1 MPSATRAG
9 IAAGLILSAS
19 IGGSV
24 AIAAAQDSHSS
35 SLATIRVANVSA
47 VKKVRSAARSARA
60 VEAVEAVD
68 VTARVALD
76 RHRLTSAEAQPALSR
91 AQSPQVRK
99 LEQEIHQLIVAE
111 MALRKMQGTGAA
123 DSQLIMNRHRLEALV
138 AEQRALIASLRAVEL
153 IAASQQP
160 AVQVVAAVATST
172 STGVADAPAASSAVG
187 VITAA
192 LEDAPS
198 RAARTAIQVAYDQI
212 GKPYEYGAAGPGAF
226 DCSGLTMYSY
236 AAAGIALPHNAQEQ
250 YSYGTHVSLSDMLPG
265 DLVFFGGGGYIGHV
279 GIYLGRGLMIDA
291 PHTGSPVGIHA
302 LYPGLVGAT
311 RLA

>member
-1 MPSATRAG
+1 
-9 IAAGLILSAS
+9 
-19 IGGSV
+19 
-24 AIAAAQDSHSS
+24 
-35 SLATIRVANVSA
+35 
-47 VKKVRSAARSARA
+47 
-60 VEAVEAVD
+60 VD

-76 RHRLTSAEAQPALSR
+76 RHRLTSVEAQPALSR

-99 LEQEIHQLIVAE
+99 LEQEIHQLILAE
-111 MALRKMQGTGAA
+111 VALRKMHGTGVA
-123 DSQLIMNRHRLEALV
+123 DSQLIMNRHRLGALV

-160 AVQVVAAVATST
+160 AVQVVAPVATST
-172 STGVADAPAASSAVG
+172 STGVADAPATGSAVG

-198 RAARTAIQVAYDQI
+198 QAARTAIQVAYDQI

-265 DLVFFGGGGYIGHV
+265 DLVFFGGDGYIGHV
-279 GIYLGRGLMIDA
+279 GIYIGRGLMIDA

-302 LYPGLVGAT
+302 LYSGLVGAT